1 MQPPISTGTILQS
14 RYRLLNLLGQGGF
27 GRTYLVEDQGRFNE
41 LCALKELNPP
51 QGDYA
56 FGKSKE
62 LFQREAQIL
71 HQIEH
76 PQIPKFRA
84 TFEED
89 HRLFLVQD
97 FVEGKTYREILDN
110 RKTRGFVFAEKE
122 VVDLMQKILPV
133 LTYLHGK
140 GIIHRDIA
148 PDNIMLRDRDQLP
161 VLIDFGVV
169 KDIATRLQTP
179 ETLKQ
184 STTVGK
190 LGYAPIEQ
198 MQTGNAYPNSDL
210 YALAVTA
217 IVLLTGR
224 EPQELLDDNTMTWHW
239 QRWCQVSP
247 GFAQVIS
254 RMLSYTPAQRF
265 SSATDVSGSLANL
278 AQPGQSGIPQTI
290 APSDSTPMPSKA
302 AVGSQMATV
311 AIGRDYEPADDR
323 DLAPR
328 PSGKR
333 SPAAIP
339 ERNTLW
345 DDPWAVGLIAIGLIS
360 LVGISTYLITN
371 ALRAKPPVTET
382 TPPLVVTEPTPTPK
396 PSVKPTQ
403 KPIASPISFEQKLEL
418 TSGNPT
424 TRSGNLKSNQTA
436 NLTFSG
442 KQGQTLDAAV
452 NGEGVLM
459 TIFSPEGQPINDRAK
474 RASSWNGAL
483 PLSGEYN
490 IQLKTVKKLDSSD
503 YQLDLDLKDP
513 PKPSPE
519 PIITSSPVIPEKPN
533 DSGNPIRNERVL
545 FDPGKTST
553 QISNSIKFPEVI
565 RYLVLA
571 KAGQTLDVSVQGAT
585 LSVLG
590 SDGKP
595 FPDATDRSNWR
606 ALLPTNGDYIIEVN
620 AKSPFILNVEVK

>member
-14 RYRLLNLLGQGGF
+14 RYRLLNLIGQGGF

-97 FVEGKTYREILDN
+97 FVEGKTYREILDD

-140 GIIHRDIA
+140 SIIHRDIA

-247 GFAQVIS
+247 GFAQLIS

-265 SSATDVSGSLANL
+265 SSATDVSGALANL
-278 AQPGQSGIPQTI
+278 AQPGQSGVPQTI
-290 APSDSTPMPSKA
+290 APSDSTQPPSKP

-311 AIGRDYEPADDR
+311 AIGRGYEDEP

-328 PSGKR
+328 LPGKR

-360 LVGISTYLITN
+360 LAGIGTYLVTN
-371 ALRAKPPVTET
+371 ALKAKPPVTET
-382 TPPLVVTEPTPTPK
+382 PPPVVVTEPTPTPK
-396 PSVKPTQ
+396 PSVKPTP

-418 TSGNPT
+418 TSGKPT

-442 KQGQTLDAAV
+442 KQDQTLDAVV

-474 RASSWNGAL
+474 RVSSWNGAL
-483 PLSGEYN
+483 PLTGEYN
-490 IQLKTVKKLDSSD
+490 IQLRTVKNLDSSD
-503 YQLDLDLKDP
+503 YKLDLDLKDP
-513 PKPSPE
+513 PKPLPE
-519 PIITSSPVIPEKPN
+519 PTITTSPVIPDKPI
-533 DSGNPIRNERVL
+533 DGGNSIRTERVL

-553 QISNSIKFPEVI
+553 QIANPIKSPEII
-565 RYLVLA
+565 RYLVSA

-590 SDGKP
+590 ADGKP
-595 FPDATDRSNWR
+595 FPDATDRPSWR
-606 ALLPTNGDYIIEVN
+606 ALLPTSGDYIIEVN
-620 AKSPFILNVEVK
+620 AKSPFTLNVDIK

>member
-418 TSGNPT
+418 TAGKPT

-519 PIITSSPVIPEKPN
+519 PTITSSPVIPEKPN

-565 RYLVLA
+565 RYFVLA

>member
-110 RKTRGFVFAEKE
+110 RRTRGFVFAEKE
-122 VVDLMQKILPV
+122 VVDLMQKILPI

-247 GFAQVIS
+247 GFAQVIN

-290 APSDSTPMPSKA
+290 APSDLASMPSKA

-311 AIGRDYEPADDR
+311 AIGRDYEPEDNR

-345 DDPWAVGLIAIGLIS
+345 DDPWAVGLIAVGLIS
-360 LVGISTYLITN
+360 LVGISTYLVTS

-382 TPPLVVTEPTPTPK
+382 TPPLVVTEPTPKPK
-396 PSVKPTQ
+396 PIVEPPP
-403 KPIASPISFEQKLEL
+403 KPIAPPISFEQKLEL
-418 TSGNPT
+418 TAGKPL

-483 PLSGEYN
+483 PLTGEYN

-513 PKPSPE
+513 PKPAPE
-519 PIITSSPVIPEKPN
+519 PTITSSPVIPGEPIGG
-533 DSGNPIRNERVL
+533 GNPIRNERVL

-553 QISNSIKFPEVI
+553 QISNSIKSPEVI

-595 FPDATDRSNWR
+595 FPDATGRSNWR

>member
-396 PSVKPTQ
+396 PSVKPTP
-403 KPIASPISFEQKLEL
+403 KPIASPISFEEKLEL
-418 TSGNPT
+418 TAGKPT

-519 PIITSSPVIPEKPN
+519 PTITSSPVIPEKPN

-565 RYLVLA
+565 RYFVLA

>member
-396 PSVKPTQ
+396 PSVKPTP

>member
-97 FVEGKTYREILDN
+97 FVEGKTYREILDD

-122 VVDLMQKILPV
+122 IVDLMQKILPV

-396 PSVKPTQ
+396 PSVKPTP

-418 TSGNPT
+418 TAGKPT

-483 PLSGEYN
+483 PLTGEYK

-519 PIITSSPVIPEKPN
+519 PTITSSPVIPEKPN

-565 RYLVLA
+565 RYFVLA

-606 ALLPTNGDYIIEVN
+606 ALLPTSGDYIIEVN

>member
-396 PSVKPTQ
+396 PSVKPTP

-418 TSGNPT
+418 TAGKPT

-513 PKPSPE
+513 LKPSPE

>member
-14 RYRLLNLLGQGGF
+14 RYRLLNLIGQGGF

-97 FVEGKTYREILDN
+97 FVEGKTYREILDD
-110 RKTRGFVFAEKE
+110 RKTSGFVFAEKE
-122 VVDLMQKILPV
+122 IVDLMQKILPI

-224 EPQELLDDNTMTWHW
+224 EPQELLDDITMTWHW

-247 GFAQVIS
+247 GFAQVLS

-265 SSATDVSGSLANL
+265 PSATDVSGALANL
-278 AQPGQSGIPQTI
+278 AQPGQSGVPQTI
-290 APSDSTPMPSKA
+290 APSDSTQPPSKP

-311 AIGRDYEPADDR
+311 AIGRGYEREDEQ

-328 PSGKR
+328 LSGKR

-360 LVGISTYLITN
+360 LAGIGTYLVTN
-371 ALRAKPPVTET
+371 ALKAKPPVTET
-382 TPPLVVTEPTPTPK
+382 PPPVVVTEPTPTPK
-396 PSVKPTQ
+396 PSVKPTP

-442 KQGQTLDAAV
+442 KQGQTLDAVV

-474 RASSWNGAL
+474 RVSSWNGAL
-483 PLSGEYN
+483 PLTGEYT
-490 IQLKTVKKLDSSD
+490 IQLKTVKNLDSSD
-503 YQLDLDLKDP
+503 YKLDLDLKDP
-513 PKPSPE
+513 PKPPE
-519 PIITSSPVIPEKPN
+519 PTITTSPVIPEKPI
-533 DSGNPIRNERVL
+533 DGGNSIRNERVL
-545 FDPGKTST
+545 FDPGKTSV
-553 QISNSIKFPEVI
+553 QISNPIQSPGVI
-565 RYLVLA
+565 RYFVSA
-571 KAGQTLDVSVQGAT
+571 RAGQTLEVFVQGAT

-590 SDGKP
+590 ADGKP
-595 FPDATDRSNWR
+595 FPDATDRPNWR
-606 ALLPTNGDYIIEVN
+606 ALLPTTGDYIIEVN
-620 AKSPFILNVEVK
+620 AKSPFTLNVEVK

>member
-110 RKTRGFVFAEKE
+110 RRTRGFVFAEKE
-122 VVDLMQKILPV
+122 VVDLMQKILPI

-247 GFAQVIS
+247 GFAQVIN

-290 APSDSTPMPSKA
+290 APSDLASMPSKA

-311 AIGRDYEPADDR
+311 AIGRDYEPEDNR

-345 DDPWAVGLIAIGLIS
+345 DDPWAVGLIAVGLIS
-360 LVGISTYLITN
+360 LVGISTYLVTS

-382 TPPLVVTEPTPTPK
+382 TPPVVTEPTLTPK
-396 PSVKPTQ
+396 PSVKPTP
-403 KPIASPISFEQKLEL
+403 KPIAPPISFEQKLEL
-418 TSGNPT
+418 TAGKPL

-483 PLSGEYN
+483 PLTGEYN

-519 PIITSSPVIPEKPN
+519 PTITSSPVIPGEPI
-533 DSGNPIRNERVL
+533 DGGNQIRNERVL
-545 FDPGKTST
+545 FAPGKTST
-553 QISNSIKFPEVI
+553 QISNSIKSPEVI

>member
-14 RYRLLNLLGQGGF
+14 RYRLLNLIGQGGF

-97 FVEGKTYREILDN
+97 FVEGKTYREILDD

-265 SSATDVSGSLANL
+265 PSATDVSGALANL
-278 AQPGQSGIPQTI
+278 AQPGQSGVQQTV
-290 APSDSTPMPSKA
+290 APSDSTQPPSRP

-311 AIGRDYEPADDR
+311 AIGRDYEDEQ

-328 PSGKR
+328 PSVKR

-345 DDPWAVGLIAIGLIS
+345 DDPWAVGLIAMGLIS
-360 LVGISTYLITN
+360 LAGIGTYLVTN
-371 ALRAKPPVTET
+371 ALKAKPPVTET
-382 TPPLVVTEPTPTPK
+382 TPPVVVTEPTPTPK
-396 PSVKPTQ
+396 PSIKPTP

-418 TSGNPT
+418 TSGKPT

-442 KQGQTLDAAV
+442 KQGQALDAVV

-459 TIFSPEGQPINDRAK
+459 TIFSPEGQPVNDRAK
-474 RASSWNGAL
+474 RVSSWNGVL
-483 PLSGEYN
+483 PLTGEYN
-490 IQLKTVKKLDSSD
+490 IQLKTVKNLDSSD
-503 YQLDLDLKDP
+503 YKLDLDLKDP
-513 PKPSPE
+513 PKPLPE
-519 PIITSSPVIPEKPN
+519 PIITPSPVIPEKPI
-533 DSGNPIRNERVL
+533 DGSGTIKTERVL

-553 QISNSIKFPEVI
+553 QILNPIKSPEVI
-565 RYLVLA
+565 RYLVSA
-571 KAGQTLDVSVQGAT
+571 RAGQTLDVSVQGAT

-595 FPDATDRSNWR
+595 LPDATDRPNWR
-606 ALLPTNGDYIIEVN
+606 ALLATSGDYIIEVN
-620 AKSPFILNVEVK
+620 AKSPFTLNIEVK

>member
-382 TPPLVVTEPTPTPK
+382 TPPLVVTEPTLTPK
-396 PSVKPTQ
+396 PSVKPTP

-418 TSGNPT
+418 TAGKPT

-483 PLSGEYN
+483 PLTGEYN

-565 RYLVLA
+565 RYFVLA

-606 ALLPTNGDYIIEVN
+606 ALLPTSGDYIIEVN

>member
-290 APSDSTPMPSKA
+290 APSDSTSMPSKA
-302 AVGSQMATV
+302 VVGSQMATV

-345 DDPWAVGLIAIGLIS
+345 DDPWAVGLIAVGLIS

-371 ALRAKPPVTET
+371 ALRAKPLVTET
-382 TPPLVVTEPTPTPK
+382 PPPLVVTEPTPTPK

-418 TSGNPT
+418 TAGKPR

-483 PLSGEYN
+483 PLTGEYN

-519 PIITSSPVIPEKPN
+519 PTITSSPVIPGEPI

-553 QISNSIKFPEVI
+553 QISNSIKSPEVI

>member
-122 VVDLMQKILPV
+122 VVDLMQKILPI

-290 APSDSTPMPSKA
+290 APSDLASMPSKA

-311 AIGRDYEPADDR
+311 AIGRDYEPEDNR

-345 DDPWAVGLIAIGLIS
+345 DDPWAVGLIAVGLIS
-360 LVGISTYLITN
+360 LVGISTYLVTS

-382 TPPLVVTEPTPTPK
+382 TPPVVTEPTPTPK
-396 PSVKPTQ
+396 PSVKPTP

-418 TSGNPT
+418 TAGKPR

-483 PLSGEYN
+483 PLTGEYN

-519 PIITSSPVIPEKPN
+519 PTITSSPVIPGKPN

>member
-247 GFAQVIS
+247 GFAQVIN

-290 APSDSTPMPSKA
+290 APSDLASMPSKA

-311 AIGRDYEPADDR
+311 AIGRDYEPEDNR

-345 DDPWAVGLIAIGLIS
+345 DDPWAVGLIAVGLIS
-360 LVGISTYLITN
+360 LVGISTYLVTS

-382 TPPLVVTEPTPTPK
+382 TPPVVTEPTPTPK
-396 PSVKPTQ
+396 PSVKPTP
-403 KPIASPISFEQKLEL
+403 KPIAPPISFEQKLEL
-418 TSGNPT
+418 TAGKPR

-483 PLSGEYN
+483 PLTGEYN

-519 PIITSSPVIPEKPN
+519 PTITSSPVIPGEPIGG
-533 DSGNPIRNERVL
+533 GNPIRNERVL

>member
-97 FVEGKTYREILDN
+97 FVEGKTYREILDD
-110 RKTRGFVFAEKE
+110 RKTSGFVFAEKE

-396 PSVKPTQ
+396 PSVKPTP
-403 KPIASPISFEQKLEL
+403 KPIASPISFEEKLEL
-418 TSGNPT
+418 TAGKPT

-483 PLSGEYN
+483 PLTGEYK

-565 RYLVLA
+565 RYFVLA

-606 ALLPTNGDYIIEVN
+606 ALLPTSGDYIIEVN

>member
-97 FVEGKTYREILDN
+97 FVEGKTYREILDD
-110 RKTRGFVFAEKE
+110 RKTSGFVFAEKE
-122 VVDLMQKILPV
+122 IVDLMQKILPV

-396 PSVKPTQ
+396 PSVKPTP

-418 TSGNPT
+418 TAGKPT

>member
-290 APSDSTPMPSKA
+290 APSDLASMPSKA

-311 AIGRDYEPADDR
+311 AIGRDYEPEDNR

-345 DDPWAVGLIAIGLIS
+345 DDPWAVGLIAVGLIS
-360 LVGISTYLITN
+360 LVGISTYLVTS

-382 TPPLVVTEPTPTPK
+382 TPPVVTEPTPTPK
-396 PSVKPTQ
+396 PSVKPTP
-403 KPIASPISFEQKLEL
+403 KPIAPPISFEQKLEL
-418 TSGNPT
+418 TAGKPR

-483 PLSGEYN
+483 PLTGEYN

-519 PIITSSPVIPEKPN
+519 PTITSSPVIPGEPIGG
-533 DSGNPIRNERVL
+533 GNPIRNERVL

>member
-97 FVEGKTYREILDN
+97 FVEGKTYREILDD

-122 VVDLMQKILPV
+122 IVDLMQKILPV

-247 GFAQVIS
+247 GFAQVMS

-265 SSATDVSGSLANL
+265 PSATDVSGALANL
-278 AQPGQSGIPQTI
+278 AQPGQSGVPQTI
-290 APSDSTPMPSKA
+290 APDSTQPPSKP

-311 AIGRDYEPADDR
+311 AIGRGYEDEE

-345 DDPWAVGLIAIGLIS
+345 DDPWAVGLIAVGLIS
-360 LVGISTYLITN
+360 LAGIGTYLVTN
-371 ALRAKPPVTET
+371 ALKAKPPVTET

-396 PSVKPTQ
+396 PSITPTP
-403 KPIASPISFEQKLEL
+403 KPIASPISFEQKLEV
-418 TSGNPT
+418 TAGKPMS
-424 TRSGNLKSNQTA
+424 RSGNLKSNQTA
-436 NLTFSG
+436 NLTFIG
-442 KQGQTLDAAV
+442 KQGQTLDAIV

-459 TIFSPEGQPINDRAK
+459 TILSPEGQPINDRAK
-474 RASSWNGAL
+474 RVSSWNGAL
-483 PLSGEYN
+483 PLTGEYN
-490 IQLKTVKKLDSSD
+490 IQLKTVKNLESSD
-503 YQLDLDLKDP
+503 YKLDLDLKDP

-519 PIITSSPVIPEKPN
+519 PTITTSPVIPDKPI
-533 DSGNPIRNERVL
+533 DGGNGIKTERVL
-545 FDPGKTST
+545 FGPGKTST
-553 QISNSIKFPEVI
+553 QISNPIKSPEVI
-565 RYLVLA
+565 RYLVA
-571 KAGQTLDVSVQGAT
+571 ASAGQTLDVSVQGAT

-590 SDGKP
+590 ADGKP
-595 FPDATDRSNWR
+595 FPDSTDRTSWR
-606 ALLPTNGDYIIEVN
+606 ALLSTSGDYIIEVN
-620 AKSPFILNVEVK
+620 AKSPFTLNIEVK

>member
-110 RKTRGFVFAEKE
+110 RRTRGFVFAEKE
-122 VVDLMQKILPV
+122 VVDLMQKILPI

-247 GFAQVIS
+247 GFAQVIN

-290 APSDSTPMPSKA
+290 APSDLASMPSKA

-311 AIGRDYEPADDR
+311 AIGRDYEPEDNR

-345 DDPWAVGLIAIGLIS
+345 DDPWAVGLIAVGLIS
-360 LVGISTYLITN
+360 LVGISTYLVTS
-371 ALRAKPPVTET
+371 ALRAKPPVTEP
-382 TPPLVVTEPTPTPK
+382 TPPLVVTEPTPKPK
-396 PSVKPTQ
+396 PIVEPPP
-403 KPIASPISFEQKLEL
+403 KPIAPPISFEQKLEL
-418 TSGNPT
+418 TAGKPL

-483 PLSGEYN
+483 PLTGEYN

-513 PKPSPE
+513 PKPAPE
-519 PIITSSPVIPEKPN
+519 PTITSSPVIPGEPI
-533 DSGNPIRNERVL
+533 DGGNQIRNERVL
-545 FDPGKTST
+545 FAPGKTST
-553 QISNSIKFPEVI
+553 QISNSIKSPEVI

-595 FPDATDRSNWR
+595 FPDATGRSNWR

>member
-97 FVEGKTYREILDN
+97 FVEGKTYREILDD
-110 RKTRGFVFAEKE
+110 RKTSGFVFAEKE

-382 TPPLVVTEPTPTPK
+382 TPPLVVTEPTLTPK
-396 PSVKPTQ
+396 PSVKPTP

-418 TSGNPT
+418 TAGKPT

-483 PLSGEYN
+483 PLTGEYK

-519 PIITSSPVIPEKPN
+519 PTITSSPVIPEKPN

-565 RYLVLA
+565 RYFVLA

-606 ALLPTNGDYIIEVN
+606 ALLPTSGDYIIEVN

>member
-84 TFEED
+84 TFEEE

-396 PSVKPTQ
+396 PSVKPTP

-418 TSGNPT
+418 TAGKPT

-513 PKPSPE
+513 LKPSPE

>member
-97 FVEGKTYREILDN
+97 FVEGKTYREILDD
-110 RKTRGFVFAEKE
+110 RKTSGFVFAEKE
-122 VVDLMQKILPV
+122 IVDLMQKILPV

-396 PSVKPTQ
+396 PSVKPTP
-403 KPIASPISFEQKLEL
+403 KPIASPISFEEKLEL
-418 TSGNPT
+418 TAGKPT

>member
-110 RKTRGFVFAEKE
+110 RRTRGFVFAEKE
-122 VVDLMQKILPV
+122 VVDLMQKILPI

-247 GFAQVIS
+247 GFAQVIN

-290 APSDSTPMPSKA
+290 APSDLASMPSKA

-311 AIGRDYEPADDR
+311 AIGRDYEPEDNR

-345 DDPWAVGLIAIGLIS
+345 DDPWAVGLIAVGLIS
-360 LVGISTYLITN
+360 LVGISTYLVTS

-382 TPPLVVTEPTPTPK
+382 TPPVVTEPTLTPK
-396 PSVKPTQ
+396 PSVKPTP
-403 KPIASPISFEQKLEL
+403 KPIAPPISFEQKLEL
-418 TSGNPT
+418 TAGKPL

-483 PLSGEYN
+483 PLTGEYN

-519 PIITSSPVIPEKPN
+519 PTITSSPVIPGEPIGG
-533 DSGNPIRNERVL
+533 GNPIRNERVL

>member
-513 PKPSPE
+513 LKPSPE

-606 ALLPTNGDYIIEVN
+606 ALLPTSGDYIIEVN

>member
-1 MQPPISTGTILQS
+1 
-14 RYRLLNLLGQGGF
+14 
-27 GRTYLVEDQGRFNE
+27 
-41 LCALKELNPP
+41 
-51 QGDYA
+51 
-56 FGKSKE
+56 
-62 LFQREAQIL
+62 
-71 HQIEH
+71 
-76 PQIPKFRA
+76 
-84 TFEED
+84 
-89 HRLFLVQD
+89 
-97 FVEGKTYREILDN
+97 
-110 RKTRGFVFAEKE
+110 
-122 VVDLMQKILPV
+122 
-133 LTYLHGK
+133 
-140 GIIHRDIA
+140 
-148 PDNIMLRDRDQLP
+148 
-161 VLIDFGVV
+161 
-169 KDIATRLQTP
+169 
-179 ETLKQ
+179 
-184 STTVGK
+184 
-190 LGYAPIEQ
+190 
-198 MQTGNAYPNSDL
+198 
-210 YALAVTA
+210 
-217 IVLLTGR
+217 
-224 EPQELLDDNTMTWHW
+224 
-239 QRWCQVSP
+239 
-247 GFAQVIS
+247 
-254 RMLSYTPAQRF
+254 
-265 SSATDVSGSLANL
+265 
-278 AQPGQSGIPQTI
+278 
-290 APSDSTPMPSKA
+290 
-302 AVGSQMATV
+302 MATV

-418 TSGNPT
+418 TAGKPT

-483 PLSGEYN
+483 PLTGEYK

-519 PIITSSPVIPEKPN
+519 PIITSSPVIPEKPI

-553 QISNSIKFPEVI
+553 QISNSIKFPGVI

-606 ALLPTNGDYIIEVN
+606 ALLPTSGDYIIEVN
-620 AKSPFILNVEVK
+620 ANSPFILNVEVK

>member
-97 FVEGKTYREILDN
+97 FVEGKTYREILDD
-110 RKTRGFVFAEKE
+110 RKTSGFVFAEKE
-122 VVDLMQKILPV
+122 IVDLMQKILPI

-396 PSVKPTQ
+396 PSVKPTP

-418 TSGNPT
+418 TAGKPT

-483 PLSGEYN
+483 PLTGEYK

-519 PIITSSPVIPEKPN
+519 PTITSSPVIPEKPN

-565 RYLVLA
+565 RYFVLA

-606 ALLPTNGDYIIEVN
+606 ALLPTSGDYIIEVN

>member
-97 FVEGKTYREILDN
+97 FVEGKTYREILDD

-122 VVDLMQKILPV
+122 IVDLMQKILPV
-133 LTYLHGK
+133 LAYLHGK

-247 GFAQVIS
+247 GFAQVMS

-265 SSATDVSGSLANL
+265 LSATDVSGALANL
-278 AQPGQSGIPQTI
+278 SQPGQSGVPQTL
-290 APSDSTPMPSKA
+290 APSDSTQPLSKPE
-302 AVGSQMATV
+302 VRSQMATV
-311 AIGRDYEPADDR
+311 AIGRDYEDEQ

-328 PSGKR
+328 PTGKR

-345 DDPWAVGLIAIGLIS
+345 DDPWAVGLIAIGLVS
-360 LVGISTYLITN
+360 LAGIGTYLVTN
-371 ALRAKPPVTET
+371 ALKAKPPVAESPV
-382 TPPLVVTEPTPTPK
+382 PPVVTEPTPTIK
-396 PSVKPTQ
+396 PSVKPSP
-403 KPIASPISFEQKLEL
+403 KPSASPISFEQKLEI
-418 TSGNPT
+418 TSGKPT

-436 NLTFSG
+436 NLIFSG
-442 KQGQTLDAAV
+442 KQGQTLDAIV

-459 TIFSPEGQPINDRAK
+459 TVFTPEGQPINDRAK
-474 RASSWNGAL
+474 RVSSWNGTL
-483 PLSGEYN
+483 PITGEYA
-490 IQLKTVKKLDSSD
+490 IQLKTVKNLDSSD
-503 YQLDLDLKDP
+503 YKLDLDLKDP

-519 PIITSSPVIPEKPN
+519 PTVTTSPVIPEKPI
-533 DSGNPIRNERVL
+533 DGGNVIRTERIL

-553 QISNSIKFPEVI
+553 QISNPTKSPEVV
-565 RYLVLA
+565 RYIVSA
-571 KAGQTLDVSVQGAT
+571 RVGQTLDVAVQGAT
-585 LSVLG
+585 LSVLDA
-590 SDGKP
+590 SGKP
-595 FPDATDRSNWR
+595 FPDSTDRPNWR
-606 ALLPTNGDYIIEVN
+606 ALLAATGDYIIEVN
-620 AKSPFILNVEVK
+620 AKSPFTLNVEVK

>member
-14 RYRLLNLLGQGGF
+14 RYRLLNLIGQGGF

-97 FVEGKTYREILDN
+97 FVEGKTYREILDD

-140 GIIHRDIA
+140 SIIHRDIA

-247 GFAQVIS
+247 GFAQVLS

-265 SSATDVSGSLANL
+265 PSATDVSGALANL
-278 AQPGQSGIPQTI
+278 AQPGQSGVPQTI
-290 APSDSTPMPSKA
+290 APDSTQPPSKP

-311 AIGRDYEPADDR
+311 AIGRGYEDEE

-345 DDPWAVGLIAIGLIS
+345 DDPWAVGLIAVGLIS
-360 LVGISTYLITN
+360 LAGIGTYLVTN
-371 ALRAKPPVTET
+371 ALKAKPPVTET

-396 PSVKPTQ
+396 PSVKPTP

-436 NLTFSG
+436 NLTFNG
-442 KQGQTLDAAV
+442 KQGQTLDAIV

-474 RASSWNGAL
+474 RVSSWNGAL
-483 PLSGEYN
+483 PLTGEYN
-490 IQLKTVKKLDSSD
+490 IQLKTVKNLDSSD
-503 YQLDLDLKDP
+503 YKLDLDLKDP

-519 PIITSSPVIPEKPN
+519 PTITTSPVIPEKPI
-533 DSGNPIRNERVL
+533 DGGNGIKTERVL
-545 FDPGKTST
+545 FGPGKTST
-553 QISNSIKFPEVI
+553 QISNPIKSPEVI
-565 RYLVLA
+565 RYLVA
-571 KAGQTLDVSVQGAT
+571 ASAGQTLDVSVQGAT

-590 SDGKP
+590 ADGKP
-595 FPDATDRSNWR
+595 FPDSTDRPSWR
-606 ALLPTNGDYIIEVN
+606 ALLSTSGDYIIEVN
-620 AKSPFILNVEVK
+620 AKSPFTLNIEVK

>member
-110 RKTRGFVFAEKE
+110 RRTRGFVFAEKE
-122 VVDLMQKILPV
+122 VVDLMQKILPI

-247 GFAQVIS
+247 GFAQVIN

-290 APSDSTPMPSKA
+290 APSDLASMPSKA

-311 AIGRDYEPADDR
+311 AIGRDYEPEDNR

-345 DDPWAVGLIAIGLIS
+345 DDPWAVGLIAVGLIS
-360 LVGISTYLITN
+360 LVGISTYLVTS

-382 TPPLVVTEPTPTPK
+382 TPPLVVTEPTPKPKPIVEPTPK
-396 PSVKPTQ
+396 P
-403 KPIASPISFEQKLEL
+403 IAPPISFEQKLEL
-418 TSGNPT
+418 TAGKPL

-483 PLSGEYN
+483 PLTGEYN

-513 PKPSPE
+513 PKPAPE
-519 PIITSSPVIPEKPN
+519 PTITSSPVIPGEPI
-533 DSGNPIRNERVL
+533 DGGNQIRNERVL
-545 FDPGKTST
+545 FAPGKTST
-553 QISNSIKFPEVI
+553 QISNSIKSPEVI

-595 FPDATDRSNWR
+595 FPDATGRSNWR

-620 AKSPFILNVEVK
+620 AKSSFILNVEVK

>member
-396 PSVKPTQ
+396 PSVKPTP

-418 TSGNPT
+418 TAGKPT